1 MLVHLHVSVRQVLK
15 VVSTD
20 TLVGVRCEHGPA
32 VTQTP
37 QALHPDSFPRVQQIS
52 IQVLRISKKNTKH
65 GRPLMKISQCYCSWS
80 YIFIYSFK
88 SLSMTN
94 TLTWHWNTHLIMFI
108 SFQYLYPRTRNR
120 HWHWHSWCLWFTKSV
135 ATETVCCAVSDTHT
149 LVKLASLTSC
159 DKAFTIWI
167 PSHAGQA
174 VFMRLTHLCP

>member
-1 MLVHLHVSVRQVLK
+1 MSPKILFYLFQNVSYFVQPPYGKQVNVLVHLHVSVRQVLK

-94 TLTWHWNTHLIMFI
+94 TLTWH
-108 SFQYLYPRTRNR
+108 
-120 HWHWHSWCLWFTKSV
+120 
-135 ATETVCCAVSDTHT
+135 
-149 LVKLASLTSC
+149 
-159 DKAFTIWI
+159 
-167 PSHAGQA
+167 
-174 VFMRLTHLCP
+174 